1 MNMKKNIVKILI
13 ATTLVITAG
22 AMTAKADNHTDSPVR
37 LKSLVEPDSTLLK
50 QMVAVG
56 NDSLPLIIPQRNF
69 GRYDR
74 GLYNYLFVPRGGWAF
89 GLTASYG
96 EFNADDVQILSV
108 LKDFDF
114 KGKIYSINPSVSY
127 FFASN
132 QSIGLKFNYKRGE
145 LDLNGLG
152 VDIDDD
158 LNFSL
163 RDVSY
168 YYQSTGASI
177 FYRNYVG
184 LSSLKR
190 FAIFN
195 EVDLAFGSGSSRFKR
210 YYNDEL
216 RDTKTTIT
224 SASLNF
230 SPGVTMF
237 IMDNVNFNVSF
248 GVFGIRLKNEK
259 QRTNGVNEGSR
270 FSSGAN
276 FKFNLFNI
284 NFGIGVHI

>member
-1 MNMKKNIVKILI
+1 MKEILRKIMLCLVLTVIVGG
-13 ATTLVITAG
+13 TAEAAEKLASPIKRKG
-22 AMTAKADNHTDSPVR
+22 SVDVDSV
-37 LKSLVEPDSTLLK
+37 LLK
-50 QMVAVG
+50 EFVKVG
-56 NDSLPLIIPQRNF
+56 DDSIPLIIPERNL

-74 GLYNYLFVPRGGWAF
+74 GLYNFLFVPRGGWAF

-96 EFNADDVQILSV
+96 EFDTEDVQILSI
-108 LKDFDF
+108 LKDFNF
-114 KGKIYSINPSVSY
+114 KGRIYSVNPSVSY
-127 FFASN
+127 FFNNN
-132 QSIGLKFNYKRGE
+132 QSIGLKFNYRRGE
-145 LDLNGLG
+145 LDLSGLTL
-152 VDIDDD
+152 DIDDD

-163 RDVSY
+163 KDVSY

-216 RDTKTTIT
+216 RDTKTNIT
-224 SASLNF
+224 QASLNF
-230 SPGVTMF
+230 SPGLTMF
-237 IMDNVNFNVSF
+237 IMDNVNFNISF
-248 GVFGIRLKNEK
+248 GVFGVHLKHEK

-270 FSSGAN
+270 FTSGAN